1 MIIGITGGSGAG
13 KSLVSGIFAEKGF
26 RIVDADAIAKS
37 IMNTDIALAEKIKKN
52 FGERFVDAQGRVD
65 RRALG
70 KLVFSDNKKRLEL
83 NRLTHPSIIEEIK
96 REALLGG
103 NVVID
108 IPLLKNSTVEEIC
121 DLKIAVISDREK
133 RIERIMNRD
142 GIEREV
148 AENRIDSQPGDNEY
162 IEITDVQ
169 VINNGNRDE
178 LVFQVNEIIK
188 RYSN

>member
-37 IMNTDIALAEKIKKN
+37 IMNTDIALAEKIKKI

-96 REALLGG
+96 REALSGG